1 MYGGLFRDY
10 LFPFYET
17 RLRGRETLTRLGELE
32 RSQWWSEG
40 DLRELGFR
48 RMLEALRFAEERVPY
63 YRRRFADYGVRA
75 RDVKAPE
82 DLLRFPVLTK
92 ADIRAAGRELVA
104 DGFQGRLIQSGT
116 GGSTGQPVRFAYDHR
131 TYEVRIA
138 AAMRADGWA
147 GARLGEQELHV
158 WGTSIVRESLLRRVK
173 RAAHQAVLRKKIM
186 SSFDLSEARLAA
198 IAAEIASAQPRLLVG
213 YVTPLYHVARYVL
226 ETGAETPPPVG
237 IVATAE
243 RLFQHQREAIER
255 AFKAPVFDRYGCREV
270 MLIGAECER
279 HEGKHLNAEGVFV
292 ELVRGGRL
300 ARPGEPGE
308 VIVTDLVCR
317 SMPLI
322 RYKNEDL
329 ATAAAGP
336 CSCGR
341 GLPMLASVEGRVLD
355 MIVGPDGELVAGE
368 LFPHMLKDYPS
379 VLRYQ
384 VHQDRRRAITVKL
397 VPGDGFAT
405 ETPHLIEHAIRRF
418 FGPRAEIRVEV
429 VPDIPLTSGGKHR
442 VTVSEVPVELDREA
456 PAS

>member
-17 RLRGRETLTRLGELE
+17 RLRRRETLTRLGELE
-32 RSQWWSEG
+32 RSQWWAEE
-40 DLRELGFR
+40 DIREVSFR
-48 RMLEALRFAEERVPY
+48 RMLEALRFAEQSVPY
-63 YRRRFADYGVRA
+63 YRRRFAEYGVRVA
-75 RDVKAPE
+75 DVKAPE

-104 DGFQGRLIQSGT
+104 DGFQGKLIASAS
-116 GGSTGQPVRFAYDHR
+116 GGSTGQPVRFSYDHR

-138 AAMRADGWA
+138 GAMRADGWA

-198 IAAEIASAQPRLLVG
+198 IAGQIASARPRLLVG

-226 ETGAETPPPVG
+226 ETGLRLPAPVG
-237 IVATAE
+237 VVATAE
-243 RLFQHQREAIER
+243 RIFGHQREAIER
-255 AFKAPVFDRYGCREV
+255 AFGAPVFDRYGCREV

-292 ELVRGGRL
+292 ELVRGGRFAL
-300 ARPGEPGE
+300 PGEPGE

-317 SMPLI
+317 SMPLL
-322 RYKNEDL
+322 RYKNEDI
-329 ATAAAGP
+329 ATPAAGP

-368 LFPHMLKDYPS
+368 LFPHMLKDYPA
-379 VLRYQ
+379 VVRYQ

-397 VPGDGFAT
+397 VPGEGFAP
-405 ETPHLIEHAIRRF
+405 ETPRLIEHALRRF
-418 FGPRAEIRVEV
+418 FGARADIRVQV
-429 VPDIPLTSGGKHR
+429 VPDIPLTAGGKHR
-442 VTVSEVPVELDREA
+442 VTISEVPVEFEQKA
-456 PAS
+456 PA